1 MEASGRSPGPSASVY
16 SVDHSSL
23 WTIYLI
29 DELPVPVTP
38 PPHHSAALR
47 VEDDR
52 VRGRGRE
59 KIHWAQHREA
69 EPQPTAAAAA
79 AGVNVLN

>member
-1 MEASGRSPGPSASVY
+1 MGGVLVRRPVFTLWITAAGRWQY
-16 SVDHSSL
+16 M

-29 DELPVPVTP
+29 DELPVPVT

-52 VRGRGRE
+52 VRGRE
-59 KIHWAQHREA
+59 KIHRAQHREA

-79 AGVNVLN
+79 GVNVLN